1 MPHAAFIVATSIKGS
16 AITRAVRLQHGQEE
30 SGSLEPLVYEFER
43 HAVIQETLEERRSN
57 VAERMVEAN
66 GVELCTEAFGVP
78 ADRTI
83 LLVMG
88 MIAIARGLVPADLRV
103 GAAER
108 LPLGEDS
115 FDVVTGCNAFQF
127 AAVTALRPEPR
138 VRGTGPSRG
147 FPDHLSGRSRATVS
161 STSPC

>member
-78 ADRTI
+78 AD
-83 LLVMG
+83 
-88 MIAIARGLVPADLRV
+88 LRV